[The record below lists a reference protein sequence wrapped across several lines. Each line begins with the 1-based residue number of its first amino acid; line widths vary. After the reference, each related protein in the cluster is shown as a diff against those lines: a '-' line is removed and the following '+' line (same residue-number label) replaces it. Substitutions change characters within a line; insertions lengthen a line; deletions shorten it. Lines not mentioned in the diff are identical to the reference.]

1 MSNLIYLSNIR
12 LSFPSLLK
20 PEASVVGGVDKYSAD
35 LIMSPEHQGYAQFQ
49 QKVREMA
56 VDKWTAK
63 ALPVLNLIQQD
74 RKLRCFGNGMERVDP
89 KTFEPYSGYDGN
101 VYLSANCL
109 ERPQLIDEQGVPVPV
124 DNTML
129 YMALARKMY
138 GGCYVNAAI
147 QPWLQ
152 DNTHGRGVRCE
163 LVAIQFLSDGEAFG
177 MGTPDAAPL
186 FGAVAAAPSVAV
198 ATQDWI

>member
-1 MSNLIYLSNIR
+1 
-12 LSFPSLLK
+12 
-20 PEASVVGGVDKYSAD
+20 
-35 LIMSPEHQGYAQFQ
+35 
-49 QKVREMA
+49 MA
-56 VDKWTAK
+56 VDKWTVK
-63 ALPVLNLIQQD
+63 ALPVLNLISQD
-74 RKLRCFGNGMERVDP
+74 RKLRCFGNGTERVDP
-89 KTFEPYSGYDGN
+89 KTFEPYSGYAGN

-109 ERPQLIDEQGVPVPV
+109 ERPQLIDAQGAPVPV

-129 YMALARKMY
+129 YMALARKLY

-186 FGAVAAAPSVAV
+186 FGAVAAPAAPVALV
-198 ATQDWI
+198 APQEWM